1 MNNQCVFPA
10 GIETCKQALAKA
22 ELLESRLPDLLAILS
37 IHFYCTLPERAGI
50 VGVLFDAEVI
60 EVGSHLDFG
69 LAQEPESVALQH
81 DNH

>member
-1 MNNQCVFPA
+1 MFPA

-50 VGVLFDAEVI
+50 VGVLFDAEVMLSAPKCDI
-60 EVGSHLDFG
+60 SRSLI
-69 LAQEPESVALQH
+69 LK
-81 DNH
+81 